1 MRIIKF
7 FSGRFISRFA
17 KPLLPLSIL
26 FLISCG
32 GGLGGILAAL
42 QYVPAIGGDFCLAPN
57 GSGAPLDQFGNCE
70 SLFPNIAIDNQGTVV
85 WDGFYDS
92 KLGVSGF
99 VTVADPAI
107 NNPFTCSNF
116 MGLTDQQEITAYNN
130 DNFSIPSP
138 DMINPAV
145 DTVCFR
151 GTFVNLNLL
160 RLSSGEEL
168 LRNAVPLLTEGVW
181 MNVDNANHVFK
192 FEIQGTDNFTG
203 CEINNGVIT
212 LIDGTYQPSDVA
224 NRVFTDFQELRILRS
239 AGIEVWQGDF
249 VGVSGI
255 ELTQSSGSLI
265 RLQRQPDDNN
275 VFKCN

>member
-1 MRIIKF
+1 MEHIVTLDLLAFAFDLIE
-7 FSGRFISRFA
+7 SRRT
-17 KPLLPLSIL
+17 
-26 FLISCG
+26 
-32 GGLGGILAAL
+32 
-42 QYVPAIGGDFCLAPN
+42 
-57 GSGAPLDQFGNCE
+57 
-70 SLFPNIAIDNQGTVV
+70 PNIAIDTQGTVV
-85 WDGFYDS
+85 WDEFYDS
-92 KLGVSGF
+92 QLGVSGF

-107 NNPFTCSNF
+107 SNPFACTNF
-116 MGLTDQQEITAYNN
+116 MGLTDQREITAYNN
-130 DNFSIPSP
+130 DNFVIPSP
-138 DMINPAV
+138 DLINPAV

-181 MNVDNANHVFK
+181 MNVDDSNQVFE
-192 FEIQGTDNFTG
+192 FETQGADDFTG
-203 CEINNGVIT
+203 CEINNGVVT
-212 LIDGTYQPSDVA
+212 LIDGTYQSSDVA

-239 AGIEVWQGDF
+239 TGIEVWQGDF

-255 ELTQSSGSLI
+255 ELTQSNGSLI